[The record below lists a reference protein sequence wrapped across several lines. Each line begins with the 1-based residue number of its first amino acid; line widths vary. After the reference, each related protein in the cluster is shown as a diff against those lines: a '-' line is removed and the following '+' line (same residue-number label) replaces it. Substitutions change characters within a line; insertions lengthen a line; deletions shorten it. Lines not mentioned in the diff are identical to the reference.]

1 MAALRPCGVY
11 DTSYQQDMALVRT
24 PTLKVTVVVL
34 TIVFFSLPLLSK
46 GGVLGLEIIP
56 APLLGTLNRIGIFV
70 ISVQGLNI
78 LLGYTGQI
86 SLGQSAFMAVGAYT
100 SAVLVTRAGASFW
113 ISVPLAA
120 LVTAVVGLIFGLP
133 SLRVK
138 GFYLAM
144 ATLAAQFIIPWV
156 IKNPFGELTGGA
168 SGMEVPAPR
177 LGNWVLNT
185 DQTMFYV
192 VMVTAVVAMLAAKNI
207 MRTRTG
213 RAFIAIRDNDL
224 AAELLGINLLTYK
237 LRAFTLCAFYAG
249 LAGGLMAHYTRS
261 IAPDGF
267 DLVDSI
273 WQLGM
278 LIVGGPGFALG
289 PVFGVALVRFL
300 REFTTIITPTMREVL
315 PSLVPFVDAPSIDRA
330 LGPLFF
336 GVALALFLI
345 FEPRGLA
352 HRWEVLKASFRLRPF
367 SH

>member
-1 MAALRPCGVY
+1 VAVIRPCGTY
-11 DTSYQQDMALVRT
+11 DVSYQQDMALVRT
-24 PTLKVTVVVL
+24 PRLKATVAVL
-34 TIVFFSLPLLSK
+34 AALFFSLPLLTH
-46 GGVLGLEIIP
+46 GGPLGLEVVP
-56 APLLGTLNRIGIFV
+56 LPLLGTLNRIGIFI
-70 ISVQGLNI
+70 ISVQGLNL
-78 LLGYTGQI
+78 LLGYTGQV
-86 SLGQSAFMAVGAYT
+86 SLGQSAFMAVGAYAST
-100 SAVLVTRAGASFW
+100 VLVTRVGVPFW
-113 ISVPLAA
+113 FAAPLAA
-120 LVTAVVGLIFGLP
+120 LVAALVGLVFGLP

-156 IKNPFGELTGGA
+156 IKNPLGKWTGGA
-168 SGMEVPAPR
+168 TGLEVPAPR

-185 DQTMFYV
+185 DHAMFYV
-192 VMVTAVVAMLAAKNI
+192 IMISVVVAMLAAKNI
-207 MRTRTG
+207 SRTRAG

-224 AAELLGINLLTYK
+224 AAELLGINLLGYK
-237 LRAFTLCAFYAG
+237 LRAFFLCALYAG
-249 LAGGLMAHYTRS
+249 FSGALMAHYTRS

-289 PVFGVALVRFL
+289 PLFGVTLVRLL
-300 REFTTIITPTMREVL
+300 REFTIVITPTAREIL
-315 PSLVPFVDAPSIDRA
+315 PDLLPIVDAASIDRA

-336 GVALALFLI
+336 GVALALFLV

-352 HRWEVLKASFRLRPF
+352 HRWEVLKVSFRLRPF

>member
-1 MAALRPCGVY
+1 MAVIRPCGTY
-11 DTSYQQDMALVRT
+11 NTNYEQDMALVRT
-24 PTLKVTVVVL
+24 PALKATVAVTA
-34 TIVFFSLPLLSK
+34 IVFFSLPLFTR
-46 GGVLGLEIIP
+46 GGGLGLSFIP
-56 APLLGTLNRIGIFV
+56 LPLLGTLNRIGIFM

-100 SAVLVTRAGASFW
+100 STILVTRAGVPFW
-113 ISVPLAA
+113 FATPLAA
-120 LVTAVVGLIFGLP
+120 LTAAIVGIVFGLP

-144 ATLAAQFIIPWV
+144 ATLAAQFIIPWI
-156 IKNPFGELTGGA
+156 IKNPLKELTGGA
-168 SGMEVPAPR
+168 TGLEVPALR

-185 DQTMFYV
+185 DHAMFYV
-192 VMVTAVVAMLAAKNI
+192 VMITVIVAMLAAKNI
-207 MRTRTG
+207 SRTRTG

-237 LRAFTLCAFYAG
+237 LRAFFLCAFYAG
-249 LAGGLMAHYTRS
+249 LSGSLMAHYTRS

-289 PVFGVALVRFL
+289 PLFGVTLVRLL

-315 PSLVPFVDAPSIDRA
+315 PSLMPFIDAPSIDRA

-336 GVALALFLI
+336 GTVLALFLT

-352 HRWEVLKASFRLRPF
+352 HRWQVLKASFRLRPF